1 MYYSYL
7 KSGVFKTF
15 QIAYIAFL
23 IISVTPYA
31 AFSDN
36 LNENR
41 SIEAEN
47 YRMLGYEAQQK
58 GDMQQALTLDSKAVE
73 LGYKNPVLYNDIGVV
88 YEQVGLADRAEQFY
102 LKALQI
108 DRDYLPPYTNL
119 AYLYTALGRNTD
131 AIYYL
136 QQRIERAPEG
146 DPWMPRLVD
155 ELQKIDP
162 NYKKKMVIKQL
173 DDLHTKIEQD
183 KREELALE
191 IGRVKN
197 HVDQAQ
203 VFLNEGR
210 FEEALQEL
218 NNALRLSPENV
229 QVLELIQKVQNA
241 QLAEEVDQRARR
253 ALEMI
258 RAGDLKAARQEYQ
271 DILAVIP
278 DR

>member
-7 KSGVFKTF
+7 KFGVFKTF
-15 QIAYIAFL
+15 QIAYIVYL
-23 IISVTPYA
+23 IISVAPNA

-36 LNENR
+36 LTENR
-41 SIEAEN
+41 SVEAEN

-58 GDMQQALTLDSKAVE
+58 GDMQQALTLYSKAVE
-73 LGYKNPVLYNDIGVV
+73 FGYKNPVLYNDIGVV
-88 YEQVGLADRAEQFY
+88 YERLGLADRAEQFY
-102 LKALQI
+102 LKSLQA

-119 AYLYTALGRNTD
+119 AYLYVALGRNAD
-131 AIYYL
+131 AVYYL
-136 QQRIERAPEG
+136 QQRIDRAPEG

-162 NYKKKMVIKQL
+162 NYKKKLVMKQL

-183 KREELALE
+183 KREKLALE

-197 HVDQAQ
+197 HLDQAQ

-218 NNALRLSPENV
+218 NNASRLSPENIQV
-229 QVLELIQKVQNA
+229 QELIQKVQNA
-241 QLAEEVDQRARR
+241 QLTEQVDQRARK

-258 RAGDLKAARQEYQ
+258 RAGDLKAAQQEYQ